1 MSEAYSTLSE
11 ALQRLRSS
19 PVASQLSQAMK
30 QQESQVS
37 QALVDAVLKDIP
49 AFSTTRNPQ
58 IRQELAQHCRDHV
71 TEMADLLDGRDVDD
85 FAFVDRNARHRAEQ
99 HFPLE
104 AILHAYRCGQRVF
117 TAWFRRAGST
127 VEVDTVAMEA
137 MTDLAIE
144 YTDGISNVCTSAY
157 VDQVRMLAD
166 LESDR
171 RGQLLDML
179 LHGYDESDGRVAKI
193 LGDAGFL
200 DQRRAY
206 CVVVARSVDPTEMLN
221 ARRARRLAKALSEAF
236 VAESVHCLVDVRD
249 NLVVGLLSAIH
260 RLSGW
265 TQPAQPLAASAA
277 ARLATLGNAVLVG
290 ISSDLLHTAK
300 VPSGL
305 RQAKMALD
313 QAGVERR
320 VLRFGELTLR
330 QVALDTAR
338 DELRPVLPDWAL
350 ALRAK
355 DDDSGHVLSDT
366 LRAYADAS
374 MNILKAAAVLSV
386 HPNTI
391 YARLDKVRDISGLEP
406 KAFHQL
412 NELLIACDC
421 T

>member
-1 MSEAYSTLSE
+1 MSDAYKSLSE
-11 ALQRLRSS
+11 ALERLRQG
-19 PVASQLSQAMK
+19 PVAGQLSKAMK
-30 QQESQVS
+30 QQETRVR
-37 QALVDAVLKDIP
+37 QALVDAVLRDIP

-58 IRQELAQHCRDHV
+58 IRQELTQHCQDHV
-71 TEMADLLDGRDVDD
+71 AEMAALLDGRAVED
-85 FAFVDRNARHRAEQ
+85 FGFVDRNARQRAEQ

-117 TAWFRRAGST
+117 TAWFRQAGSA
-127 VEVDTVAMEA
+127 VDVDTPSLEA

-157 VDQVRMLAD
+157 VDQVRLLAD

-179 LHGYDESDGRVAKI
+179 LHGYDESDGRVARV

-206 CVVVARSVDPTEMLN
+206 CVVVARSVDPAEMLN
-221 ARRARRLAKALSEAF
+221 ARRARRLAKALTEAF
-236 VAESVHCLVDVRD
+236 TADPAHCLVDVRD
-249 NLVVGLLSAIH
+249 NLVVGLLSALH
-260 RLSGW
+260 RMSGW
-265 TQPAQPLAASAA
+265 TQPAQSLAAGAA

-290 ISSDLLHTAK
+290 TSSDLFHTAK
-300 VPSGL
+300 IPTGL
-305 RQAKMALD
+305 RQAKMALN
-313 QAGVERR
+313 QASVERR
-320 VLRFGELTLR
+320 VLRFDELTLR

-355 DDDSGHVLSDT
+355 DDDSGNVLSDT

-391 YARLDKVRDISGLEP
+391 YARLDKVRDVSGLEP